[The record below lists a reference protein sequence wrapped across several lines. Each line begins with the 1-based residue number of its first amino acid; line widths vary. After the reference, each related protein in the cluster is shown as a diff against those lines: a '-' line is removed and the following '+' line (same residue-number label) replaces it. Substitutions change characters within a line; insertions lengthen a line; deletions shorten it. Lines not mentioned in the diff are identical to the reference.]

1 MFILMIAVF
10 ILGYLAIALEHPIK
24 IDKAATALITGA
36 LCWGIYAMSPDDVLH
51 YNNQDTVNTI
61 AQSKQTPPWLK
72 EYLSHE
78 TINQSIEDHKD
89 TVDDLIK
96 HDRLSVPIHQFP
108 AEETPEIV
116 HRYIEHSIAHT
127 LSEIA
132 AILFFLLC
140 AMTIVEV
147 VDAHEGFKIITDVI
161 RTVNRVKLLWI
172 VGVLTFFFSA
182 VLDNLTTSIV
192 MTALLRKFMKKK
204 ENIWLFAGVVIITAN
219 AGGAWS
225 PIGDVT
231 TIMLWIDGQITSVN
245 IITKL
250 IIPSLVCMAVP
261 LGILT
266 FTLKGNVDR
275 PVDMLEEA
283 RERHQLVDPTSNIER
298 KVVFFLGVG
307 GLLFVPVFK
316 VITHLP
322 PVIGMTFS
330 LGVLWVVTELM
341 HHSKNA
347 AVKSSRTVVGVLTKV
362 DTPTILFF
370 LGILIAVAALQS
382 AGHLGYVA
390 TYLDNSIGNVY
401 IINIIIGLLSAVV
414 DNVPLVAGAMGMYD
428 IAPAGDFAVDG
439 TFWEFLA
446 YCAGTGG
453 SVLIIGS
460 AAGVAVMGILNID
473 FIWYMKKMS
482 LLALAG
488 YLAGAGTYYIL
499 NTSGLY

>member
-1 MFILMIAVF
+1 MVAVF
-10 ILGYLAIALEHPIK
+10 VIGYVAIALEHTIK
-24 IDKAATALITGA
+24 IDKAASALLTGA
-36 LCWGIYAMSPDDVLH
+36 VCWGIYAIAPSDILH
-51 YNNQDTVNTI
+51 YDNHDSISTI
-61 AQSKQTPPWLK
+61 IKSKDITPEFK
-72 EYLSHE
+72 DYLCHE
-78 TINQSIEDHKD
+78 TINKSIEDYYTSPEDSVSHFRIKVPVHKIP
-89 TVDDLIK
+89 V
-96 HDRLSVPIHQFP
+96 
-108 AEETPEIV
+108 EETPEIA
-116 HRYIEHSIAHT
+116 HHYIEDSIAHT

-147 VDAHEGFKIITDVI
+147 VDAHEGFKIITDMI
-161 RTVNRVKLLWI
+161 RTLSRTKLLWI
-172 VGVLTFFFSA
+172 IGILTFFFSA

-192 MTALLRKFMKKK
+192 MTALLRKLMKEK
-204 ENIWLFAGVVIITAN
+204 EDIWLFAGVVIIAAN

-231 TIMLWIDGQITSVN
+231 TIMLWIDGQITAIN
-245 IITKL
+245 IIYKL

-261 LGILT
+261 LGILS
-266 FTLKGNVDR
+266 FMLKGSVER
-275 PVDMLEEA
+275 PVEIPMRRRSEEDSIA
-283 RERHQLVDPTSNIER
+283 DPTTETER
-298 KVVFFLGVG
+298 KVVFFLGLG

-322 PVIGMTFS
+322 PVLGMTFS

-341 HHSKNA
+341 HHSKNE
-347 AVKSSRTVVGVLTKV
+347 AVKSTRTVVGVLRKV

-370 LGILIAVAALQS
+370 LGILVAVAALHS

-390 TYLDNSIGNVY
+390 AFLDSSVGNVY
-401 IINIIIGLLSAVV
+401 IINLIIGLLSAVV

-428 IAPAGDFAVDG
+428 ITPAGNFAVDG

-473 FIWYMKKMS
+473 FIWYMRRMT
-482 LLALAG
+482 LLALSG
-488 YLAGAGTYYIL
+488 YLAGAVTYYIL
-499 NTSGLY
+499 NTLSG

>member
-1 MFILMIAVF
+1 MVAVF
-10 ILGYLAIALEHPIK
+10 VLGYLAIALEHPIK
-24 IDKAATALITGA
+24 IDKAASALITGA
-36 LCWGIYAMSPDDVLH
+36 LCWGIYALAPADILH
-51 YNNQDTVNTI
+51 YNNHDSINTI
-61 AQSKQTPPWLK
+61 AQSEEIPAGFK
-72 EYLSHE
+72 EYLRHE
-78 TINQSIEDHKD
+78 TVKQNIDAHYDSAKVIIRHRKSI
-89 TVDDLIK
+89 
-96 HDRLSVPIHQFP
+96 PIHNIP
-108 AEETPEIV
+108 IEETAEIAR
-116 HRYIEHSIAHT
+116 HYIEHSIAHT

-147 VDAHEGFKIITDVI
+147 VDAHEGFKIITDMI
-161 RTVNRVKLLWI
+161 ETLSRVKLLWI

-182 VLDNLTTSIV
+182 ALDNLTTSIV
-192 MTALLRKFMKKK
+192 MTALLRKLMRKK
-204 ENIWLFAGVVIITAN
+204 EDIWLFAGVVIITAN

-225 PIGDVT
+225 PIGDIT
-231 TIMLWIDGQITSVN
+231 TIMLWIEGQITSVN

-250 IIPSLVCMAVP
+250 VLPSMVCMAVP
-261 LGILT
+261 LTILS
-266 FTLKGNVDR
+266 FMVKGNVER
-275 PVDMLEEA
+275 PIDTLEDVSDH
-283 RERHQLVDPTSNIER
+283 HQLSDPTTETER
-298 KVVFFLGVG
+298 KAVFFLGVG

-341 HHSKNA
+341 HHSKNEE
-347 AVKSSRTVVGVLTKV
+347 VKSTRTVIGVLRKV

-370 LGILIAVAALQS
+370 LGILVAVAALQS

-390 TYLDNSIGNVY
+390 TYLDSSIGNVY
-401 IINIIIGLLSAVV
+401 IINLIIGILSAVV

-428 IAPAGDFAVDG
+428 IAPSGNFAVDG

-473 FIWYMKKMS
+473 FIWYMKRMS

-488 YLAGAGTYYIL
+488 YLAGAGTYYLL
-499 NTSGLY
+499 NTSIGS